1 MNLRKTS
8 RLGVLSLALLLPLS
22 ACTAD
27 EQSAPSESSQSA
39 VLKLARGEQPAEQAL
54 AEVYKNALKDKGYDV
69 QINKSSENPYQQV
82 IDGQADI
89 AVDYAGAAL
98 SLSKDRAT
106 IAGEDGVL
114 SVDDLKKLRT
124 EINDSNDKIE
134 ALDLSA
140 ADAGKVLVMSSAEAQ
155 THSVDSLSSLA
166 GACEKLTIITDDS
179 NTKSLEATLKTEKAT
194 LKTESCEKPKVS
206 VVKTDDLATQL
217 RASVDRA
224 VAVSAGNAMIS
235 DEGFKSIPD
244 TAKLFDAQPIML
256 LASSAVDDKA
266 RGELNKVTGDLSQ
279 QTLVDLNRMVNAP
292 GAMKPAQAATRWEWI
307 IE

>member
-8 RLGVLSLALLLPLS
+8 SLGVLSLALLLPLS

-27 EQSAPSESSQSA
+27 EQNAPSESSQSV
-39 VLKLARGEQPAEQAL
+39 VLKLARGEQPVEQAL
-54 AEVYKNALKDKGYDV
+54 AEVYKNALKAKGYEV
-69 QINKSSENPYQQV
+69 QINKSSDNPYQQV

-98 SLSKDRAT
+98 SLSKDQAA

-124 EINDSNDKIE
+124 EINDSNDKIQ

-179 NTKSLEATLKTEKAT
+179 NTKNLETTLKTEG
-194 LKTESCEKPKVS
+194 CEKPKVS

-235 DEGFKSIPD
+235 DEGFKSISD
-244 TAKLFDAQPIML
+244 TAKLFNAQPLML

-292 GAMKPAQAATRWEWI
+292 GAMKPAQVATRWEWI

>member
-22 ACTAD
+22 ACTT
-27 EQSAPSESSQSA
+27 EQQPPSTESSQSV
-39 VLKLARGEQPAEQAL
+39 VLKLARGQQPVEQAL
-54 AEVYKNALKDKGYDV
+54 AEVYKNALTAKGYNV
-69 QINKSSENPYQQV
+69 QINKSSDNPYQQV

-89 AVDYAGAAL
+89 AVDHAGAAL
-98 SLSKDRAT
+98 TMSQDA
-106 IAGEDGVL
+106 AGITGDDGVL

-140 ADAGKVLVMSSAEAQ
+140 ADAGNVLVMSMAEAQ
-155 THSVDSLSSLA
+155 THGVDSLSTLA
-166 GACEKLTIITDDS
+166 DACDKLTVITDDAE
-179 NTKSLEATLKTEKAT
+179 TKNLEATLGADG
-194 LKTESCEKPKVS
+194 CEKPKVS
-206 VVKTDDLATQL
+206 VVKTADLATQL

-224 VAVSAGNAMIS
+224 VAMSAGNAMIS
-235 DEGFKSIPD
+235 DEGFKSISD
-244 TAKLFDAQPIML
+244 SSKLFNAQPFMV
-256 LASSAVDDKA
+256 LASSNVDDKA
-266 RGELNKVTGDLSQ
+266 RGELNKVTADLSQ

-307 IE
+307 TE